1 MRRFNSFQRHLDLL
15 NENLSELEYNGDDNS
30 FALGILERIDSQIG
44 SIKSKIE
51 IDIRPAKQSGKK
63 LGISQAMPDKDREK
77 FAALARDIIDKE
89 PDLTLMMGNVSG
101 ARKEKDY
108 AFLITEIR
116 SERLAYPT

>member
-1 MRRFNSFQRHLDLL
+1 MRSFNSFQRHLDLL

-63 LGISQAMPDKDREK
+63 FYKRQRYRNKK
-77 FAALARDIIDKE
+77 
-89 PDLTLMMGNVSG
+89 
-101 ARKEKDY
+101 
-108 AFLITEIR
+108 
-116 SERLAYPT
+116 